1 MFDVLCSY
9 RGYFS
14 DLIAFCCE
22 LSESISA
29 GFIILKLIQAGATRR
44 KQDHVAVA
52 NSGMNNLHRI
62 FQCFAIG
69 STRICKLLCR
79 GSNAIQA
86 SKSRGERCDG
96 REIRALA
103 QAARDEV
110 NFLGIGK
117 TFHGE
122 EGGGGR
128 GGLAVIDPAHP
139 VEFMRQGKSM
149 RQAREAIHFLRQGA
163 RCRGH
168 IKLRIVNSQRGY
180 ARVKRQLRVAFVVLA
195 DQLGG
200 LKVRHTL
207 AHILGVTLK
216 VC

>member
-1 MFDVLCSY
+1 M
-9 RGYFS
+9 
-14 DLIAFCCE
+14 
-22 LSESISA
+22 
-29 GFIILKLIQAGATRR
+29 
-44 KQDHVAVA
+44 
-52 NSGMNNLHRI
+52 
-62 FQCFAIG
+62 
-69 STRICKLLCR
+69 
-79 GSNAIQA
+79 
-86 SKSRGERCDG
+86 
-96 REIRALA
+96 
-103 QAARDEV
+103 

-163 RCRGH
+163 RCRGY

-180 ARVKRQLRVAFVVLA
+180 ARVKRQQRVAFVVLA

-200 LKVRHTL
+200 LKVRHAL

-216 VC
+216 VCWQDIMRPKPRVGWRARSMTCGIFPPMPGGQLRPFRRLFWGFNIKA